1 MGNLEKF
8 EERVVLKK
16 YEKNIEWKDFSLKIN
31 YLYKVLFKEDKEK
44 LIAYFSDMNGFNPKK
59 NRKKTIDNW
68 LKGESK
74 KPNGFHLTR
83 FKISEYKFSNGEPL
97 FTIESFKS
105 WSIKTF
111 KARIDDYLYKSQLD
125 YKSLN
130 TLKYIY
136 YFNVD
141 NKQIDK
147 YTITYTNPNNH
158 KNIEI
163 SSPRLIENMTY
174 KGEIFEYHNMLYIF
188 TKNDY
193 DHMIYILEN
202 SANVFQQ
209 TLKVYGTGLCKDY
222 ATKQP
227 KAYMALFSSK
237 ELTQTEQCKFQ
248 HKLNN
253 SNLLI
258 AQNFN
263 RSSILEED
271 YLFENFYTKIHD
283 LGKDLIPHY
292 QQLSTLNKNFN
303 DVLVKEFK
311 SYLSM
316 LKKASQNFD
325 FFITNR
331 RKLQIYSLE
340 SISEKF
346 DTGAVIVYTLNKT
359 TLPFF
364 FEILNNQEE
373 SIYLNNVYIKY
384 LLIIENKEL
393 LTPNLINKLKKLEE
407 KNVNIKFISENHSYY
422 SEFLL
427 VIDTNFAIY
436 RMGKEIVDN
445 TFVTKNIKKI
455 DGLYDIYSQLEKKS
469 LSLKEFLDT
478 QCILNG
484 KWYSYSYG
492 SRSDSSH
499 YHTVPI
505 KIQNNY
511 FKAEYATGAKE
522 GVIHQTSKQT
532 TLIVDGTIIKI
543 INSNIDKNIF
553 RVSIIGQEIYLHHH
567 DVLLYGIMS
576 REALSN
582 EEVHLLLDALHVKDG
597 SQFRLKISD
606 SFDRI
611 LAEFKAKK
619 YNLYR

>member
-1 MGNLEKF
+1 
-8 EERVVLKK
+8 
-16 YEKNIEWKDFSLKIN
+16 
-31 YLYKVLFKEDKEK
+31 
-44 LIAYFSDMNGFNPKK
+44 
-59 NRKKTIDNW
+59 
-68 LKGESK
+68 
-74 KPNGFHLTR
+74 
-83 FKISEYKFSNGEPL
+83 
-97 FTIESFKS
+97 ESFKS
-105 WSIKTF
+105 WSIDTF
-111 KARIDDYLYKSQLD
+111 KTRIDDYLHKSQLD
-125 YKSLN
+125 HKSLN
-130 TLKYIY
+130 ALKYIY

-141 NKQIDK
+141 NKQIDR
-147 YTITYTNPNNH
+147 YTITYPNPNNH
-158 KNIEI
+158 KSIEI
-163 SSPRLIENMTY
+163 SSPRLTENMTY

-222 ATKQP
+222 ATRQP
-227 KAYMALFSSK
+227 KAYMALFSSE

-248 HKLNN
+248 HKLNH

-271 YLFENFYTKIHD
+271 YLFENFYTKIHN
-283 LGKDLIPHY
+283 LGEDLIPYY
-292 QQLSTLNKNFN
+292 QQLSIVNKNFN

-316 LKKASQNFD
+316 LKKASQDFD

-331 RKLQIYSLE
+331 RKLQVYSLA
-340 SISEKF
+340 SISEEF
-346 DTGAVIVYTLNKT
+346 ETGAVIVYTLNET

-364 FEILNNQEE
+364 FQILTNQEE
-373 SIYLNNVYIKY
+373 SIYLNNIYIKY
-384 LLIIENKEL
+384 LLIIEEKEL
-393 LTPNLINKLKKLEE
+393 LTSNLINKLKKLEE
-407 KNVNIKFISENHSYY
+407 KSIEIKFVSDNHSYY

-427 VIDTNFAIY
+427 VVDTNFAIY

-445 TFVTKNIKKI
+445 TFVTKNIRKI
-455 DGLYDIYSQLEKKS
+455 DELYDVYSYLEKES
-469 LSLKEFLDT
+469 LPLKEFLDT

-484 KWYSYSYG
+484 KWYSYSYR
-492 SRSDSSH
+492 SRGDSSH

-505 KIQNNY
+505 EIQNNH
-511 FKAEYATGAKE
+511 FKAQYATGTEE

-532 TLIVDGTIIKI
+532 ALLLDGTIIKI
-543 INSNIDKNIF
+543 LNSNIDKNIF
-553 RVSIIGQEIYLHHH
+553 RISIVGKEIYLNHR

-576 REALSN
+576 KEALSS

-619 YNLYR
+619 YNLHSKNPTSNTTPRT